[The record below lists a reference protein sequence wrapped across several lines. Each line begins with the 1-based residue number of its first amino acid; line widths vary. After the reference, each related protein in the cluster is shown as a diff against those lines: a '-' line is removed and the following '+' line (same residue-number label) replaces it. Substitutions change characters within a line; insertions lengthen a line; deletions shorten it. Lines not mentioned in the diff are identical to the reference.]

1 MLLFYKQKTAYYR
14 RISDWRSDV
23 CAADLGSPSSTSASA
38 PGAIASAAPALDLQ
52 ALLIGIVA
60 ERTGYPHEMLGLDAD
75 LEADLGIDSIKRVE
89 ILGSFQKAL
98 PAAAGTQMQDGME
111 HFTKANSLNPN
122 LATASRFTIS
132 APPPHPQPAAP
143 PSAAPPALPP

>member
-38 PGAIASAAPALDLQ
+38 PVAIASAAPALDLQ

-60 ERTGYPHEMLGLDAD
+60 ERTGYPHEMLGLEAD
-75 LEADLGIDSIKRVE
+75 LEASGRASCRERVCQYVSISVVAVS
-89 ILGSFQKAL
+89 L
-98 PAAAGTQMQDGME
+98 
-111 HFTKANSLNPN
+111 TKHN
-122 LATASRFTIS
+122 TIHEQLIS
-132 APPPHPQPAAP
+132 H
-143 PSAAPPALPP
+143 